1 MQHSSLY
8 LFSVLSSVVLF
19 AVACEPSSERE
30 SMQLSASSPSTSAQG
45 TATTSATSSQ
55 GAGYATQANASGS
68 EVTSATDTSGY
79 EVADEV
85 PYGSLKWTYG
95 GISGRGYGASGVSIS
110 GLRIS
115 GRSLSFHYGTNLSA
129 WGYSKDAIG
138 GYACLFV
145 QKEDGSWVGGK
156 FDWISSSRS
165 SRGLENVFGG
175 YSGWTLNGVPNPC
188 QTAFVILDASK
199 KRRSNVIAGTW
210 YR

>member
-1 MQHSSLY
+1 MQRSSLY
-8 LFSVLSSVVLF
+8 LSAVLSSVVLF

-30 SMQLSASSPSTSAQG
+30 SATLNASGGSSSNASTNSAANGSMQSGTFSGSASSATSAG
-45 TATTSATSSQ
+45 
-55 GAGYATQANASGS
+55 
-68 EVTSATDTSGY
+68 TSATDTSGY

-175 YSGWTLNGVPNPC
+175 YSGWTLSGVPNPC
-188 QTAFVILDASK
+188 QAAFVILDASK